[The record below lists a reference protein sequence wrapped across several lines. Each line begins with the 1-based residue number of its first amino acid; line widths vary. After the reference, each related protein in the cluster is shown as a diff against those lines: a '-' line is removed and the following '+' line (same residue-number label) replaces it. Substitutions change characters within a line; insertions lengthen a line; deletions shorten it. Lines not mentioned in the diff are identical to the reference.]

1 MGGSVRYNNPN
12 DLTGFAMLFSRQFNT
27 VTLMTWCRALRFGL
41 DAGLSPVKL
50 FKQQAKSGPAEGREV
65 AQDIAAQLAR
75 GESVADA
82 ARRHRPRFPALF
94 LELVEVGEQ
103 AGRLG
108 ETFRELE
115 AYFEASNSAARAFR
129 AAMIWPAFTYCGAVL
144 IVAFMLMV
152 LGALASPGTKPFDP
166 LGLGLLG
173 VSGALI
179 FLAIVGTITAVVVTL
194 VLFLKNHPST
204 REKFIAFGFRLPGVA
219 PCVRAFAL
227 YRFSVA
233 TAMTHEAGM
242 PVDRSL
248 RSAFRATAN
257 ARYLAAEE
265 KAVKV
270 VKSGRTVSKA
280 LAASGREL
288 FPEEY
293 LDAVGIG
300 EVTGNVSEVMNR
312 QAEVYREDAL
322 RKMTGLTKIASGAVY
337 ALVGLLIIVVIIR
350 MVMSI
355 GGVYSDAMK
364 GI

>member
-1 MGGSVRYNNPN
+1 
-12 DLTGFAMLFSRQFNT
+12 MLFSRQFGT
-27 VTLMTWCRALRFGL
+27 VTLMAWCRALRFGL

-65 AQDIAAQLAR
+65 AKDIAAHLAE
-75 GESVADA
+75 GESVGDA
-82 ARRHRPRFPALF
+82 VRRHRTRFPDMF
-94 LELVEVGEQ
+94 IELVEVGEQ

-115 AYFEASNSAARAFR
+115 TYFEASHSAARQFR

-144 IVAFMLMV
+144 IIAFMLLV
-152 LGALASPGTKPFDP
+152 LGALAKPGDKPFDP

-173 VSGALI
+173 VSGAI
-179 FLAIVGTITAVVVTL
+179 TFLLIVGGVTAVVLFL
-194 VLFLKNHPST
+194 VLLLKNHPST
-204 REKFIAFGFRLPGVA
+204 RTKFVAFGFRLPGVA

-270 VKSGRTVSKA
+270 VKSGRTMSKA

-312 QAEVYREDAL
+312 QADVYREDAL
-322 RKMTGLTKIASGAVY
+322 AKMKGLTKVASGAVY
-337 ALVGLLIIVVIIR
+337 ALVGLLVIVVIIR
-350 MVMSI
+350 MVMGI
-355 GGVYSDAMK
+355 GGVYSDAMR